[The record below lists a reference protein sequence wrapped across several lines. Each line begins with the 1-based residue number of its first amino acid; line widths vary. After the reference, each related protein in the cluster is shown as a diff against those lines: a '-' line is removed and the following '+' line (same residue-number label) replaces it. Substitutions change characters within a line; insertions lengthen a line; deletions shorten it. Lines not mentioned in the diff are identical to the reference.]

1 MPHPLRLSLL
11 PLALLAAQPA
21 MAADRVLVMA
31 ISEYAKSPLPGAKRD
46 ADNARQ
52 IVEHLGVSRDNF
64 RVVNDHELSAE
75 GVKRELN
82 RLVNET
88 ENGDRVMIF
97 FSGHGSSRYKDGV
110 CEQVLV
116 GQDRKPVTSST
127 IAEALNRIKDK
138 ASKVVMLVDACHSG
152 GVVEAVGSRGVG
164 NRSAGG
170 LRPKWIESDDPV
182 ERCTTPVNIVEERV
196 TRGTRSVRGVG
207 VEKNYLYVAAARK
220 DEVAYD
226 DEAKGGMATSS
237 ILECLKSGAAD
248 RDHSGSVSFQ
258 ELADCAQGRIDY
270 RFRNDPVNRP
280 HHITLAGNVNL
291 PLVQVASAGG
301 IDPAA
306 TLNDLA
312 NGADSRWQVQ
322 LNSNLRRARINRDA
336 FQLSVTSSQDGY
348 LYLLYVGSDRKEF
361 LQLYPDAPHAP
372 NQVVAGQP
380 FRIPGEFQA
389 GGPAGRDTVLAVVSA
404 TPRNF
409 SSIFHDGSASASA
422 GNAAALQS
430 LTCASRK
437 PGQDDCAN
445 DGTRNLK
452 RKPQAGESGGY
463 GASLI
468 ELIEE

>member
-1 MPHPLRLSLL
+1 MNRYLRMSLL
-11 PLALLAAQPA
+11 PLALLAGQGVG
-21 MAADRVLVMA
+21 AADRVLVMA
-31 ISEYAKSPLPGAKRD
+31 ISEYPKAPLPGAKHD

-52 IVEHLGVSRDNF
+52 IVQKLGLSRDNF
-64 RVVNDHELSAE
+64 RVVTDQQLSAE
-75 GVKRELN
+75 GIKNELN

-97 FSGHGSSRYKDGV
+97 FSGHGSSRYNNGV

-116 GQDRKPVTSST
+116 AQDRKPVTSST
-127 IAEALNRIKDK
+127 IAESLNRIKDK

-152 GVVEAVGSRGVG
+152 GVVEALNSRGVAS
-164 NRSAGG
+164 RSTSG
-170 LRPKWIESDDPV
+170 LRAKWVESEDPR

-207 VEKNYLYVAAARK
+207 VEKNYLYVAAARA
-220 DEVAYD
+220 DEVAFD
-226 DEAKGGMATSS
+226 DESKGGMATSS
-237 ILECLKSGAAD
+237 LLECLKSGNVD
-248 RDHSGSVSFQ
+248 TDHSGSISFQ
-258 ELADCAQGRIDY
+258 ELANCAQGRIDQ

-280 HHITLAGNVNL
+280 HHLTLAGNANL
-291 PLVQVASAGG
+291 PLVQVADAGTV
-301 IDPAA
+301 DPAA

-322 LNSNLRRARINRDA
+322 LNSNLRRAHINRDA
-336 FQLSVTSSQDGY
+336 FRLSVTSSQDGY
-348 LYLLYVGSDRKEF
+348 LYLLYVGSDRREF
-361 LQLYPDAPHAP
+361 LQLYPDAPNAP
-372 NQVVAGQP
+372 NQVRAGQV
-380 FRIPGEFQA
+380 FNIPGEFSA
-389 GGPAGRDTVLAVVSA
+389 GGPAGKDTVLAVVSA

-409 SSIFHDGSASASA
+409 ASIFRDGSASASA

-437 PGQDDCAN
+437 PGDECAD

-452 RKPQAGESGGY
+452 RKPQNGESGGY
-463 GASLI
+463 GAALI